1 MDTKVKK
8 AIENLI
14 LAAEGVCL
22 FADNERCEKNYAL
35 VTQYWVKCLNT
46 ALNDLKK
53 LSLEVPIDRA

>member
-8 AIENLI
+8 LVENLI

-22 FADNERCEKNYAL
+22 FVENEHY
-35 VTQYWVKCLNT
+35 VKCLNA

-53 LSLEVPIDRA
+53 ASLEVQIDRA